1 MNDFFFREVCSESFI
16 FLYEQE
22 RQNTFQVAE
31 EVNEF
36 LLGEA
41 LSEVPFDEQAPP
53 PAAGGASA
61 IQPPAPA
68 AGGTSANQQQ
78 GPR

>member
-1 MNDFFFREVCSESFI
+1 MNDFFFTEVCSESFI

-31 EVNEF
+31 VQQVF
-36 LLGEA
+36 AWRGTD
-41 LSEVPFDEQAPP
+41 EVPFDEQAPP

-61 IQPPAPA
+61 IQP
-68 AGGTSANQQQ
+68 Q